1 MTVLFIVHFNLGFTI
16 FIIFSEIF
24 LGKYNV
30 FKFLK
35 MVLLLNIVKSSI
47 PSIPSTLRELTSE
60 KAPFFIHIKNKSL
73 IYMGFMPNPTADL
86 VE

>member
-1 MTVLFIVHFNLGFTI
+1 
-16 FIIFSEIF
+16 
-24 LGKYNV
+24 
-30 FKFLK
+30 